1 MFKKRFT
8 LPFNILALK
17 GLSILQKNNKS
28 ACIAKPASHIACN
41 FFQKL
46 GFRNIGKEIRG
57 QNEKFLM
64 IFEIERE
71 EDGR

>member
-1 MFKKRFT
+1 MQFFSKAGIPQYRKK
-8 LPFNILALK
+8 
-17 GLSILQKNNKS
+17 
-28 ACIAKPASHIACN
+28 
-41 FFQKL
+41 
-46 GFRNIGKEIRG
+46 IRG